1 MPNDALVSDVSITK
15 AKAGTFENLPNA
27 IENGNAYGS
36 SVNTSNFMNLLESAV
51 EEGDEE
57 KIEELI
63 SERLVTNCI
72 FNLL

>member
-27 IENGNAYGS
+27 IENANSYGS
-36 SVNTSNFMNLLESAV
+36 SVNTSNFMNLLESAIQ
-51 EEGDEE
+51 EGDKD

-63 SERLVTNCI
+63 SERSVSA
-72 FNLL
+72 